1 MNALQEAQTRRD
13 NDQAMAG
20 IAEARKRLEERRA
33 QDARDL
39 AMIVLGMCLSS
50 DRKDVLGKLPDGVGQ
65 MEVDLV
71 VEDIRANKREKAVD
85 FFARRGV
92 KVAAQGSVFESL
104 LKSLVEKLSE
114 RRVSNAINL
123 LRITPRDDSEALS
136 EALEAVKEAIQV
148 K

>member
-1 MNALQEAQTRRD
+1 L
-13 NDQAMAG
+13 
-20 IAEARKRLEERRA
+20 
-33 QDARDL
+33 
-39 AMIVLGMCLSS
+39 
-50 DRKDVLGKLPDGVGQ
+50 
-65 MEVDLV
+65 
-71 VEDIRANKREKAVD
+71 EDIRANKREKAVD

-123 LRITPRDDSEALS
+123 LRITPRGDSEALS